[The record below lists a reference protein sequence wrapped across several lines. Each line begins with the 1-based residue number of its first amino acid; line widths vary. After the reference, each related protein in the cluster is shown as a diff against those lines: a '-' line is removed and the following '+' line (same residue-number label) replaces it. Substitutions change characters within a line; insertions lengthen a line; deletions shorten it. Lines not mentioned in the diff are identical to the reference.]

1 MCAELKT
8 NGQNRNQK
16 IEMELKEK
24 NKLRRQ

>member
-1 MCAELKT
+1 MRAELKT

-24 NKLRRQ
+24 KKLRRQ